1 MTLDQGRD
9 VGVVRPGQEIALPM
23 TRKRLEI
30 LKEAMPKTTKVVYL
44 SSNEWL
50 DSTGSSYRE
59 AGQRLGIALIVK
71 YLSEVDEAQLRR
83 AFDQIAEEQFDA
95 ALIDEG
101 GSFLAQRAL
110 IVDLAQLLRA
120 DEVIE

>member
-9 VGVVRPGQEIALPM
+9 VGVVRPGQQIALPM

-30 LKEAMPKTTKVVYL
+30 LKEAMPKTAKVVYL

-59 AGQRLGIALIVK
+59 AGQRLGIVLIVK

>member
-1 MTLDQGRD
+1 
-9 VGVVRPGQEIALPM
+9 M

-30 LKEAMPKTTKVVYL
+30 LKEAMPKTAKVVYL

-101 GSFLAQRAL
+101 AFWRSGL
-110 IVDLAQLLRA
+110 
-120 DEVIE
+120 

>member
-1 MTLDQGRD
+1 
-9 VGVVRPGQEIALPM
+9 V
-23 TRKRLEI
+23 
-30 LKEAMPKTTKVVYL
+30 
-44 SSNEWL
+44 
-50 DSTGSSYRE
+50 
-59 AGQRLGIALIVK
+59 LIVK